1 MMYMNIPKVRRQT
14 DVRMSVSVVDDGIA
28 LDPSNLSDIVF
39 GVYSESQRA
48 LLGRCSYTVEG
59 NVMKVLS
66 PAVNQRHIGPCR
78 LILSCTMDGRKTTY
92 DAMAYDVV
100 KWSED
105 VQPVDVNDEG
115 EDIGVRLVL
124 EEVSSSLVRDLI
136 HAAISATLE
145 AERAA
150 ERANNIADVHKG
162 EKGDTGPEGPR
173 GPEGPQGP
181 QGIQGLQ
188 GIQGEVGPQGET
200 GPQGEQGEQGEQGI
214 QGERGPQGNSG
225 YQGAAGELEVVNDL
239 VSDKPTAALSAAQGK
254 ILNAKV
260 AQLDQ
265 EWSEVKGKIE
275 DAVLEV
281 VVQAQPHIHKVIV
294 EGGAA
299 ILEPDK
305 LYMFG
310 EVAQIALDFAPVE
323 NEDFVAQYAFQF
335 KCPADTVTTL
345 TMPEVKFPV
354 ESNNSLKIVE
364 GRTYQI
370 TIVNGLAV
378 ATSWEE

>member
-1 MMYMNIPKVRRQT
+1 MRYMNVPKVRRQT
-14 DVRMSVSVVDDGIA
+14 DVKMSVSIVDDGIA

-66 PAVNQRHIGPCR
+66 PAVNQRYMGPCR

-92 DAMAYDVV
+92 DAIAYDVV

-181 QGIQGLQ
+181 QGVQGPQ

-254 ILNAKV
+254 ILDAKV

-265 EWSEVKGKIE
+265 EWQEVK
-275 DAVLEV
+275 DANFNIIVNPHVEV
-281 VVQAQPHIHKVIV
+281 VDMGTAT
-294 EGGAA
+294 AA
-299 ILEPDK
+299 TIEPDK
-305 LYMFG
+305 YYIFG
-310 EVAQIALDFAPVE
+310 EVASLAIGLAAAKE
-323 NEDFVAQYAFQF
+323 GSIGNYAFQF
-335 KCPADTVTTL
+335 TSPASGATILSLPLD
-345 TMPEVKFPV
+345 VKFPID
-354 ESNNSLKIVE
+354 SGSSLQIKAGIV
-364 GRTYQI
+364 YQI
-370 TIVNGLAV
+370 SILNGLAI
-378 ATSWEE
+378 ATSWEV

>member
-66 PAVNQRHIGPCR
+66 PAVNQRYIGPCR

-181 QGIQGLQ
+181 QGVQGPQ

-254 ILNAKV
+254 ILDAKL

-265 EWSEVKGKIE
+265 EWQGLQEQIQ
-275 DAVLEV
+275 DAVLKVEVAPHIEV
-281 VVQAQPHIHKVIV
+281 VAVS
-294 EGGAA
+294 GGAA
-299 ILEPDK
+299 ILQPDK
-305 LYMFG
+305 LYDFG
-310 EVAQIALDFAPVE
+310 EVANLAIGFEAPLE
-323 NEDFVAQYAFQF
+323 GKAANYAFQF
-335 KCPADTVTTL
+335 KSPLDAPTTI
-345 TMPEVKFPV
+345 TMPDSIIFPV
-354 ESNNSLKIVE
+354 ESESMFQVTP
-364 GRTYQI
+364 GRTYQV
-370 TIVNGLAV
+370 TILNNLAA
-378 ATSWEE
+378 ATSWEV

>member
-1 MMYMNIPKVRRQT
+1 MRYMNVPKVRRQT
-14 DVRMSVSVVDDGIA
+14 DVKMSVSIVDDGIA

-66 PAVNQRHIGPCR
+66 PAVNQRYMGPCR

-92 DAMAYDVV
+92 DAIAYDVV

-181 QGIQGLQ
+181 QGVQGPQ

-254 ILNAKV
+254 ILDAKV

-265 EWSEVKGKIE
+265 EWQGVKDSIR
-275 DAVLEV
+275 DAVLKVEVAPHIEV
-281 VVQAQPHIHKVIV
+281 VTIQ
-294 EGGAA
+294 GGAA
-299 ILEPDK
+299 IIQPDK
-305 LYMFG
+305 LYDFG
-310 EVAQIALDFAPVE
+310 EVATLAVGFEPPLEGKAA
-323 NEDFVAQYAFQF
+323 NYAFQF
-335 KCPADTVTTL
+335 KSPADAPTTIS
-345 TMPEVKFPV
+345 MPDSVVFPMESGSMFYVKA
-354 ESNNSLKIVE
+354 
-364 GRTYQI
+364 GRTYQV
-370 TIVNGLAV
+370 TILNNLAS
-378 ATSWEE
+378 ASSWEV